1 MCRRS
6 LGFFTMRR
14 ERCRSPGGRFH
25 ATPWG
30 HHVNEGIVEWPPSPY
45 RIVRALASSLYTRC
59 PGVDLAQG
67 KAVAERRRVGIKRAA
82 GSLADQMNQDAQRFI
97 AAVEAVVAAVETMN
111 ERYEEYEK
119 YRAEA
124 AALADRFGLDA
135 SALVPAVDAPAVR
148 AEVVAAYDALHG
160 HNRGLQVADRTERYK
175 PQVEQD
181 EHGLRQRRTFAE
193 IAGTPGYEIITEAGL
208 APWPELT
215 ERQRE
220 IVAQL
225 DGNAAA
231 ASAQAK
237 ENADMLAAELG
248 RIAGR
253 VGPNPRPGA

>member
-1 MCRRS
+1 MSQSEEVKQAVGMADEDAEIARLEAELAQPSEREAKQRR
-6 LGFFTMRR
+6 LA
-14 ERCRSPGGRFH
+14 ELEAGR
-25 ATPWG
+25 AAK
-30 HHVNEGIVEWPPSPY
+30 
-45 RIVRALASSLYTRC
+45 R
-59 PGVDLAQG
+59 LAQG